1 MAKLK
6 IILTT
11 PFVLIW
17 FGFLAVSPIL
27 PFLIPH
33 LPRPWDWA
41 LGTALVATLVG
52 VVAKSRI
59 DASGLPG

>member
-1 MAKLK
+1 MKRSELK
-6 IILTT
+6 RT
-11 PFVLIW
+11 
-17 FGFLAVSPIL
+17 

-33 LPRPWDWA
+33 LPHPWDWA

-59 DASGLPG
+59 DASASTAKEGGNG